1 MENIINEN
9 LKKAGSKELF
19 SFLPQTFF
27 VNISKIFDI
36 EYVNSICEDLLT
48 IDFTQ
53 LKTKGMNLAI
63 DQKHYNK
70 NIDVLIYH
78 ENNQE
83 ISKHSGIWWN

>member
-1 MENIINEN
+1 M
-9 LKKAGSKELF
+9 
-19 SFLPQTFF
+19 
-27 VNISKIFDI
+27 NISKIFDN
-36 EYVNSICEDLLT
+36 ECVNSICEDLLT

-78 ENNQE
+78 ENNPE
-83 ISKHSGIWWN
+83 ISKHSGIWKN